1 MSEVTKKN
9 ISSTHMRLP
18 GRLLICAFDLFLT
31 NCSWEME
38 VVECSREGGRKE
50 GPSQVSP
57 TFTIQTR
64 RISSTSTQRSRWCPL
79 DDHHLCCCSVL
90 SREIYS
96 EELSEKEPANTPHS
110 GRVWGRVYN
119 TRAGNKPSRV
129 WSFTITEKAP
139 TMALSWLK
147 TASAFTF
154 KKYTIKILMLNGR

>member
-64 RISSTSTQRSRWCPL
+64 RISSTSTQRSQWCPL
-79 DDHHLCCCSVL
+79 DDHSAAALCSAGKFTLKSWVRRSLQTLHTPGACGDAYTTPELDTNLREFEVSQSPRRHLQWPSPGWKLLVL
-90 SREIYS
+90 SHLR
-96 EELSEKEPANTPHS
+96 NTLL
-110 GRVWGRVYN
+110 RY
-119 TRAGNKPSRV
+119 
-129 WSFTITEKAP
+129 
-139 TMALSWLK
+139 
-147 TASAFTF
+147 
-154 KKYTIKILMLNGR
+154 

>member
-1 MSEVTKKN
+1 MSEVTKKT
-9 ISSTHMRLP
+9 SPQPRCGSP
-18 GRLLICAFDLFLT
+18 GRLLICAFDLFLK
-31 NCSWEME
+31 NCYWEME

-64 RISSTSTQRSRWCPL
+64 RISSTSTQRSQVSARWPL
-79 DDHHLCCCSVL
+79 GCCSVL

-139 TMALSWLK
+139 TMTLSWLK